1 ETSAL
6 EEIWPAGQ
14 PPNWQMLSENYRL
27 QFERMQRYVRW
38 DGDRLAYVRRSQRY
52 QAELL
57 KHATELFR
65 RRKYRPTG
73 GAFAFMLN
81 DPAPAVSWSVVDWKH
96 RPKAAYEVLAA
107 AMRPVIV
114 CSEYPDESY
123 AAGTKLSFPLFIVN
137 DLARDLG
144 PLEWDWDLYLDGAS
158 VARGSGETEV
168 PADSVTRVGETRA
181 RLPGVGRA
189 TLVLRLS
196 GEGVDESNTYEFDVT
211 DGRGR

>member
-1 ETSAL
+1 
-6 EEIWPAGQ
+6 
-14 PPNWQMLSENYRL
+14 M
-27 QFERMQRYVRW
+27 
-38 DGDRLAYVRRSQRY
+38 
-52 QAELL
+52 
-57 KHATELFR
+57 
-65 RRKYRPTG
+65 
-73 GAFAFMLN
+73 
-81 DPAPAVSWSVVDWKH
+81 
-96 RPKAAYEVLAA
+96 
-107 AMRPVIV
+107 
-114 CSEYPDESY
+114 
-123 AAGTKLSFPLFIVN
+123 FIVN

-211 DGRGR
+211 DGRVR